1 VTDQEPA
8 GKSAADGGR
17 AHIDYRFS
25 LANERT
31 VLAYLRTALALDA
44 AALAVAR
51 FLTAGP
57 GWLSATL
64 AIVLALAGLL
74 TGAAAISRFR
84 RVQAAMERDGPLP
97 PARIPVVLAVTLGV
111 CSILAVVLV
120 VL

>member
-1 VTDQEPA
+1 MTEESPTEA
-8 GKSAADGGR
+8 GSGGSG
-17 AHIDYRFS
+17 HVDYRFS

-44 AALAVAR
+44 AALAVAH

-64 AIVLALAGLL
+64 AVLLALAGLL
-74 TGAAAISRFR
+74 TGLAAIARFR

-97 PARIPVVLAVTLGV
+97 PARVPLVLAVTLGM
-111 CSILAVVLV
+111 CSILAVALA
-120 VL
+120 LL